1 MHVDI
6 IREKGELKLQNLSCG
21 CSYNHD
27 IPDMKIFINTGLIN
41 DCADIIEQNMDGKNV
56 LLTADENTYEVAAKR
71 ILNSLNDKGF
81 NTTLCLLKGDKV
93 EPSPERTQEIME
105 YIKSDTDFLL
115 SVGSGV
121 ITDLTRRSAF
131 LTEKPFAVF
140 GTAASMDGYTSIT
153 SSMMENGMKIT
164 KYGKSAKMLMFDPAV
179 LATAPPVM
187 QAAGIGDVL
196 AKYNV
201 LVDWKLGSVVAG
213 EVFCPLCEKL
223 LLEALDLCSSSV
235 DEIIKRSE
243 EGMQALIESLILAG
257 LTVLIV
263 QSTRPVASVEHNI
276 SHYFEMT
283 SLAYGGYSPSHGIGV
298 GIGLIYSLL
307 FHDMLRSLDLSTIDE
322 EQVRSAKMTKQ
333 QKKDFIL
340 EYYPPGVGKEILKA
354 NETWYLTW
362 EQQLTRIKALKEY
375 HKQYIKDCEL
385 LPSYKDIINIFE
397 KLDAPTSAKKAG
409 IGIDRLKDTL
419 LCTKDYRTRYSIAQA
434 LDELGI
440 LPDCVD
446 KVLSMEDSL

>member
-27 IPDMKIFINTGLIN
+27 IPDMKIFIKSGLIN
-41 DCADIIEQNMDGKNV
+41 DCADIIEQNMNGKNV
-56 LLTADENTYEVAAKR
+56 LITADENTYKVAAKR
-71 ILNSLNDKGF
+71 IIQGLNDKGF
-81 NTTLCLLKGDKV
+81 NTSLCLLKGDKI

-121 ITDLTRRSAF
+121 ITDLTRRSSF

-164 KYGKSAKMLMFDPAV
+164 KYGKSAEMLMFDPDV

-213 EVFCPLCEKL
+213 EVFCPLCEQL
-223 LLEALDLCSSSV
+223 LLEALDLCSSNV

-276 SHYFEMT
+276 SHYFEMA
-283 SLAYGGYSPSHGIGV
+283 SLAYGGPSPSHGIGV

-307 FHDMLRSLDLSTIDE
+307 FHDMLRSLDINIIDE
-322 EQVRSAKMTKQ
+322 NQIKAGKMSKE

-340 EYYPPGVGKEILKA
+340 KYYPPGVGEEVFKA
-354 NETWYLTW
+354 NENWYLTW
-362 EQQLTRIKALKEY
+362 EQQLSRIKALKAY
-375 HKQYIKDCEL
+375 HEQYKKDCKI
-385 LPSYKDIINIFE
+385 LPSYKDIINMFE

-434 LDELGI
+434 LDELGT

>member
-6 IREKGELKLQNLSCG
+6 IREKGELKLKNLSCD

-27 IPDMKIFINTGLIN
+27 IPDMKIFINSGLIN
-41 DCADIIEQNMDGKNV
+41 DCADIIDQNMNGKNV
-56 LLTADENTYEVAAKR
+56 LITADENTYEVAAKR
-71 ILNSLNDKGF
+71 IIQSLNDKGF

-93 EPSPERTQEIME
+93 EPSPERTEEIME

-164 KYGKSAKMLMFDPAV
+164 KYGKSAEILMFDPAV
-179 LATAPPVM
+179 LATAPPIM

-201 LVDWKLGSVVAG
+201 LVDWKLGSVVAS
-213 EVFCPLCEKL
+213 EEFCPLCEKL
-223 LLEALDLCSSSV
+223 LLEALNLCSSSV

-243 EGMQALIESLILAG
+243 KGMQALIESLILAG

-283 SLAYGGYSPSHGIGV
+283 SLAYGGPSPSHGIGV

-307 FHDMLRSLDLSTIDE
+307 FHDMLRNLDINTIDE
-322 EQVRSAKMTKQ
+322 EQVKSAKMTKQ
-333 QKKDFIL
+333 QKKDFIMK
-340 EYYPPGVGKEILKA
+340 YYPPGVGEEVFKA

-362 EQQLTRIKALKEY
+362 EQQLLRIKALKEY
-375 HKQYIKDCEL
+375 HEQYKKDCDI
-385 LPSYKDIINIFE
+385 LPGYKDIIYMFE

-409 IGIDRLKDTL
+409 IGIDRLKDAL

>member
-6 IREKGELKLQNLSCG
+6 IREKGELKLKNLSCD

-27 IPDMKIFINTGLIN
+27 IPDMKIFINSGLIN
-41 DCADIIEQNMDGKNV
+41 DCADIIDQNMNGKNV
-56 LLTADENTYEVAAKR
+56 LITADENTYEVAAKR
-71 ILNSLNDKGF
+71 IIQSLNDKGF

-93 EPSPERTQEIME
+93 EPSPERTEEIME

-164 KYGKSAKMLMFDPAV
+164 KYGKSAEILMFDPAV

-213 EVFCPLCEKL
+213 EEFCPLCEKL

-243 EGMQALIESLILAG
+243 KGMQALIESLILAG

-283 SLAYGGYSPSHGIGV
+283 SLAYGGPSPSHGIGV

-307 FHDMLRSLDLSTIDE
+307 FHGMLRNLDINTIDE
-322 EQVRSAKMTKQ
+322 EQVKSAKMTKQ
-333 QKKDFIL
+333 QKKDFIMK
-340 EYYPPGVGKEILKA
+340 YYPPGVGEEVFKA

-362 EQQLTRIKALKEY
+362 EQQLLRIKALKEY
-375 HKQYIKDCEL
+375 HEQYKKDCDI
-385 LPSYKDIINIFE
+385 LPGYKDIIYMFE

-409 IGIDRLKDTL
+409 IGIDRLKDAL

>member
-41 DCADIIEQNMDGKNV
+41 DCADIIEQNMSGKNV
-56 LLTADENTYEVAAKR
+56 LVTADENTYEVAAKR
-71 ILNSLNDKGF
+71 IIQSLNSKGF
-81 NTTLCLLKGDKV
+81 NTALCLLKGDKV
-93 EPSPERTQEIME
+93 EPSPERTEEIME

-121 ITDLTRRSAF
+121 VTDLTRRSSF

-164 KYGKSAKMLMFDPAV
+164 KYGKSAEIIMFDPTI

-187 QAAGIGDVL
+187 QAAGIGDIL

-213 EVFCPLCEKL
+213 EVFCPLCEQL
-223 LLEALDLCSSSV
+223 LLEALDLCSSSI

-243 EGMQALIESLILAG
+243 KGMQALIESLILAG

-283 SLAYGGYSPSHGIGV
+283 SLAYGGPSPSHGIGV

-307 FHDMLRSLDLSTIDE
+307 FHDMLRSLDINSIDE
-322 EQVRSAKMTKQ
+322 EQIKADKMTKQ
-333 QKKDFIL
+333 QKKDFIMK
-340 EYYPPGVGKEILKA
+340 YYPPGVGEEVLKA

-362 EQQLTRIKALKEY
+362 EQQLSRIKALKAY
-375 HKQYIKDCEL
+375 HEQYKKDCEI
-385 LPSYKDIINIFE
+385 LPGYKDIIYMFD

-409 IGIDRLKDTL
+409 IGIDRLKDAL

-440 LPDCVD
+440 LPSCVE
-446 KVLSMEDSL
+446 KVLNMEDNI

>member
-6 IREKGELKLQNLSCG
+6 IRENGELKLRNLSCD
-21 CSYNHD
+21 CSFNHD
-27 IPDMKIFINTGLIN
+27 IPDMKIFISSGLIN
-41 DCADIIEQNMDGKNV
+41 NCADVIEQNMSGKNV
-56 LLTADENTYEVAAKR
+56 LIVADENTYAVAAKS
-71 ILNSLNDKGF
+71 IIQSLTNKGIT
-81 NTTLCLLKGDKV
+81 TTLCLLEGEEVK
-93 EPSPERTQEIME
+93 PTPERTEEIMG
-105 YIKSDTDFLL
+105 YIEPDTDFLL

-121 ITDLTRRSAF
+121 ITDLTRRSSF
-131 LTEKPFAVF
+131 LKEKPFAVF

-164 KYGKSAKMLMFDPAV
+164 KYGKSAELLMFDPAV

-201 LVDWKLGSVVAG
+201 LVDWKLGRAVAG
-213 EVFCPLCEKL
+213 EEFCPLCEKL
-223 LLEALDLCSSSV
+223 LLEALDLCSSNV

-243 EGMQALIESLILAG
+243 KGMQALIESLILAG

-276 SHYFEMT
+276 SHYFEMA
-283 SLAYGGYSPSHGIGV
+283 SLAYGGPAPSHGIGV

-307 FHDMLRSLDLSTIDE
+307 FHDILRSLDINNIDE
-322 EQVRSAKMTKQ
+322 EQIKSDKMSKD
-333 QKKDFIL
+333 QKKEFIL
-340 EYYPPGVGKEILKA
+340 KYYPPGVGEEVFKA
-354 NETWYLTW
+354 NENWYLTW
-362 EQQLTRIKALKEY
+362 EQQLSRITALKQY
-375 HKQYIKDCEL
+375 HEQYKKDCEI
-385 LPSYKDIINIFE
+385 LPSYKDIINMFE
-397 KLDAPTSAKKAG
+397 KLNAPTSAKKAG

-440 LPDCVD
+440 LPRSVD